1 MQLIARTDVCVIKLS
16 DGEVFRHS
24 GLTDDTAAS
33 CHLRT
38 ASLCDTAFTMCAV
51 LHSCRGVHLPFVL
64 TYIAALHSYCG
75 VHLSFVLSCIAVL
88 HSCCG
93 VHVSFVLSYIAVVAT
108 SQPMLC
114 LISMLVSLA
123 VIIISSI
130 TVDTL

>member
-51 LHSCRGVHLPFVL
+51 LHRCRGVHLP
-64 TYIAALHSYCG
+64 Y
-75 VHLSFVLSCIAVL
+75 
-88 HSCCG
+88 
-93 VHVSFVLSYIAVVAT
+93 VLSYIAVLY
-108 SQPMLC
+108 SC
-114 LISMLVSLA
+114 RA
-123 VIIISSI
+123 VHLPCVLSDIAV
-130 TVDTL
+130 VDCTYHVCCPT